1 MKTRIL
7 LLALFIAA
15 STAVVAQEKVCDK
28 QMMEKRLEFRVK
40 KMQEKLML
48 DDATAEKFAPI
59 YKEYLQEKAKCFP
72 VVEFG
77 KELTDDQIKK
87 NIEDGMAAQQKM
99 LDVDKKYYNK
109 LSKILNAKQ
118 LQQVFCKKNDFGK
131 EGKKAFDMHKKLKG
145 KGKPEAVKGKGP
157 KCGKKNAACKKDDAC
172 SKAGECK
179 VKDECKKSEGCKK
192 GDACKKECNKDGA
205 CKKNEGCKDSDACKK

>member
-87 NIEDGMAAQQKM
+87 NIEDGMAVQQKM
-99 LDVDKKYYNK
+99 LDVDKKYYN
-109 LSKILNAKQ
+109 
-118 LQQVFCKKNDFGK
+118 
-131 EGKKAFDMHKKLKG
+131 
-145 KGKPEAVKGKGP
+145 
-157 KCGKKNAACKKDDAC
+157 
-172 SKAGECK
+172 
-179 VKDECKKSEGCKK
+179 
-192 GDACKKECNKDGA
+192 
-205 CKKNEGCKDSDACKK
+205 